1 MNKALDLRE
10 EIERMPL
17 GRAHWFVVA
26 ALALATLFDGY
37 DVFVPAY
44 VIPYAMKSWALQ
56 PSQAGLLVSSG
67 LIGFMIGSL
76 VCGPIADRIGRKPTL
91 VGALAF
97 AAVFNYATAEWA
109 DSYDR
114 FLVLRALTGVGL
126 GMILPL
132 CMTLL
137 NEMAPRRTANVLIGW
152 VMAGWSLGGV
162 MAAVA
167 GLVLAPQFGWP
178 SLFMAGAIA
187 APVGAA
193 IALGLP
199 ESPRFLGLRQRQQD
213 VRTAM
218 IRLAPARKAE
228 YASTDFTIHED
239 TAHRGSFV
247 RLLAPNVRGSTGI
260 VWVCSALSLFSIYGL
275 SSWTPQIMLQ
285 RGETFGTSF
294 TFGALLQF
302 MAILGGLGCG
312 WLADRSG
319 RQRTLWVIWLFGAA
333 AVAGLALVSSIAT
346 NLVFIAIAGFCVMGA
361 QPVLNNLTAALYETG
376 VRSTGVGAQLG
387 VGRLGG
393 ILGPYVGGWL
403 QQLFP
408 GSLAL
413 FLFMAGALAMSAL
426 AISRIRRITP
436 ADGALAPIPENRAVT
451 P

>member
-1 MNKALDLRE
+1 MNQTLDLRD
-10 EIERMPL
+10 EIERMSL
-17 GRAHWFVVA
+17 GAAHWFVVA
-26 ALALATLFDGY
+26 TLGLATLFDGY

-44 VIPYAMKSWALQ
+44 VIPYAMKAWNLQ

-76 VCGPIADRIGRKPTL
+76 VCGPIADHIGRKPTL
-91 VGALAF
+91 LGALVL
-97 AAVFNYATAEWA
+97 AAAFNYATAAWA
-109 DSYDR
+109 HSYER
-114 FLVLRALTGVGL
+114 FLLLRVLTGVGL

-137 NEMAPRRTANVLIGW
+137 SEIAPRRTANVLIGW

-162 MAAVA
+162 LAAMA
-167 GLVLAPQFGWP
+167 GLALAPSLGWP
-178 SLFMAGAIA
+178 SLFMAGALA
-187 APVGAA
+187 APFS
-193 IALGLP
+193 ALLVWALP
-199 ESPRFLGLRQRQQD
+199 ESPRFLGLQQRQRET
-213 VRTAM
+213 RTVM
-218 IRLAPARKAE
+218 TRLAPARHAE
-228 YASTDFTIHED
+228 YARTDFVVHED
-239 TAHRGSFV
+239 ATHRGSFV
-247 RLLAPNVRGSTGI
+247 RLLAPNVRSSTLI
-260 VWVCSALSLFSIYGL
+260 VWSCSALSLFTIYGL

-285 RGETFGTSF
+285 RGESFGTSF

-312 WLADRSG
+312 WAADRAG
-319 RQRTLWVIWLFGAA
+319 RERTLWLSWTLGAA
-333 AVAGLALVSSIAT
+333 AIAALALLNSSAT
-346 NLVFIAIAGFCVMGA
+346 NLLFLAVAGFCVMGA

-413 FLFMAGALAMSAL
+413 FLFMACALAVGSFA
-426 AISRIRRITP
+426 IRRIGS
-436 ADGALAPIPENRAVT
+436 GAAPTRG
-451 P
+451 

>member
-1 MNKALDLRE
+1 
-10 EIERMPL
+10 
-17 GRAHWFVVA
+17 
-26 ALALATLFDGY
+26 
-37 DVFVPAY
+37 
-44 VIPYAMKSWALQ
+44 MKSWALQ

-97 AAVFNYATAEWA
+97 AAIFNYATAQWA

-114 FLVLRALTGVGL
+114 FLVLRVLTGVGL

-162 MAAVA
+162 LAAA
-167 GLVLAPQFGWP
+167 GGLVLATRYGWP
-178 SLFMAGAIA
+178 TLFLAGAIA
-187 APVGAA
+187 APFGAA
-193 IALGLP
+193 LTLAMP
-199 ESPRFLGLRQRQQD
+199 ESPRFLALRQRQHD
-213 VRTAM
+213 VRATM
-218 IRLAPARKAE
+218 SRLAPARRAE

-239 TAHRGSFV
+239 TTRRGSIV
-247 RLLAPNVRGSTGI
+247 RLLAPNVRASTGI
-260 VWVCSALSLFSIYGL
+260 VWLCSGFSLFSIYGL

-312 WLADRSG
+312 WLADRRG
-319 RQRTLWVIWLFGAA
+319 RQRTLWLSWLLGAA
-333 AVAGLALVSSIAT
+333 AVAGLALVNSSAT
-346 NLVFIAIAGFCVMGA
+346 NLVFIGLAGFCVMGA

-393 ILGPYVGGWL
+393 ILGPYIGGWL

-413 FLFMAGALAMSAL
+413 FLFMAGALALSAL
-426 AISRIRRITP
+426 AISRITRGEHRVSSVTAHAQNRRLT
-436 ADGALAPIPENRAVT
+436 
-451 P
+451 

>member
-1 MNKALDLRE
+1 MNRTLDLRD

-17 GRAHWFVVA
+17 GRAHWCVVA
-26 ALALATLFDGY
+26 TLALATLFDGY

-76 VCGPIADRIGRKPTL
+76 MNGPIADRVGRKPTL
-91 VGALAF
+91 VAALVV
-97 AAVFNYATAEWA
+97 AAAFNYATAAWA
-109 DSYDR
+109 ESYER
-114 FLVLRALTGVGL
+114 FLILRILTGVGL

-132 CMTLL
+132 CVTLL

-167 GLVLAPQFGWP
+167 GLELAPGYGWP
-178 SLFMAGAIA
+178 SLFLAGALAMPCGALLVA
-187 APVGAA
+187 A
-193 IALGLP
+193 LP
-199 ESPRFLGLRQRQQD
+199 ESPRFLGLRQRQED
-213 VRTAM
+213 IRAVM
-218 IRLAPARKAE
+218 SRLAPSRRAAYAR
-228 YASTDFTIHED
+228 TDFVIHED
-239 TAHRGSFV
+239 TAHRGSFL

-260 VWVCSALSLFSIYGL
+260 VWTCSALSLFTIYGL

-312 WLADRSG
+312 WMADRLG
-319 RQRTLWVIWLFGAA
+319 RERTLSLSWSLGAVA
-333 AVAGLALVSSIAT
+333 IAGLALVNASAT
-346 NLVFIAIAGFCVMGA
+346 NLTFIAIAGFCVMGA

-387 VGRLGG
+387 MGRLGG

-413 FLFMAGALAMSAL
+413 FLFMAGALTVGTL
-426 AISRIRRITP
+426 LLRGGLRRTT
-436 ADGALAPIPENRAVT
+436 V
-451 P
+451 